1 MKDKKFFLLQKDK
14 ETISINTFENSEIC
28 EFKTYF
34 VNKKTIWFTDGI
46 ENLATLN
53 TVTRKLEIINFHPN
67 DVIRQD
73 LPYKLKPKSL
83 LLNSD
88 NLFVGGEM
96 ENEMLVQF
104 HLKTQK
110 WYSLDIPDE
119 FKYPGKAIDD
129 LLANETQLIAID
141 NIVYPKYLIYYNL
154 NMTGKVCLSHVFELK
169 GNGTYENITR
179 GFHTENYLGL
189 ISDAWGECGAFEFIS
204 IYDKKDMH
212 RSFSLMLKENR
223 NISLDIPNRIND
235 LAIIDTTLFFADTE
249 KGLGRFQ
256 IKDYYFKSSADE
268 GCFVFNE
275 DAPVAEINYEHFKE
289 KKIVKLTTIPNTNK
303 VVLTLENWKKILT
316 HKIVEV

>member
-1 MKDKKFFLLQKDK
+1 MKDNKYFLLQKDK
-14 ETISINTFENSEIC
+14 ETISVNTLENNEIC
-28 EFKTYF
+28 ELKTYI
-34 VNKKTIWFTDGI
+34 VNKKTIWATDGS

-53 TVTRKLEIINFHPN
+53 TVTKLLEIINFHTN
-67 DVIRQD
+67 EVAQLV
-73 LPYKLKPKSL
+73 LPYKFEPKSV

-88 NLFVGGEM
+88 NLFVGGILQ
-96 ENEMLVQF
+96 NEMLVQF

-154 NMTGKVCLSHVFELK
+154 IMTGKVSLSHVLELK
-169 GNGTYENITR
+169 GTGTYENITR

-189 ISDAWGECGAFEFIS
+189 ISDTWGECGAFEFIS
-204 IYDKKDMH
+204 IYDKKDMD
-212 RSFSLMLKENR
+212 RSFSLMLKECRDLSQVINK
-223 NISLDIPNRIND
+223 RIND
-235 LAIIDTTLFFADTE
+235 LAIIDNTLFFADKE

-268 GCFVFNE
+268 DSYVFNE
-275 DAPVAEINYEHFKE
+275 DAPEAEIKYEQFKG
-289 KKIVKLTTIPNTNK
+289 KKIIKLTVIPNTNK
-303 VVLTLENWKKILT
+303 VVLTLENWKKIIT
-316 HKIVEV
+316 HKIVEI